1 MRDPVAE
8 LRCARAEESVP
19 LVQDP
24 DEGGRPGASGH
35 VGELLGKWA
44 DTTGH
49 RFWGEHLQLDRV
61 LLDLGVGS
69 FVVGSLPPG
78 FRADQ
83 TSSRGRLTGVGTGS
97 LRGGARRDDPG
108 SLL

>member
-1 MRDPVAE
+1 MGALSTSCAQNASSTWTGVRDPVAD
-8 LRCARAEESVP
+8 LRSARAEESVP

-49 RFWGEHLQLDRV
+49 RF
-61 LLDLGVGS
+61 
-69 FVVGSLPPG
+69 
-78 FRADQ
+78 
-83 TSSRGRLTGVGTGS
+83 
-97 LRGGARRDDPG
+97 
-108 SLL
+108 